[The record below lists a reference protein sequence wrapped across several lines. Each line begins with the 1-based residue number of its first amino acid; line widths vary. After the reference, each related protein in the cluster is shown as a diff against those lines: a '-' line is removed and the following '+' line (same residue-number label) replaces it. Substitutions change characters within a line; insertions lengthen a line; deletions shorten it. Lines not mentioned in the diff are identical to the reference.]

1 MQQRKNE
8 LQSLYGGEMS
18 HWKETLKS
26 SLEVT
31 PEERMERIRTRA
43 YDLNAKREAERKEF
57 AEECYERQC
66 RDACDDLR
74 AFDSK
79 ATLDR
84 IVKDRESMIEIRRI
98 TAEENASSQN
108 DVDVMSLISRD
119 ESDEQSQRRRSNLEF
134 KRALDHQVQWKNT
147 RDESTTKQKQQEEQE
162 QLQNL
167 ALLERQTRESAREK
181 GERNRMRGRDMLHET
196 RLRVRDEEEK
206 EERQR
211 TENRI
216 LLRHALDEERRQ
228 CIASPSREN

>member
-1 MQQRKNE
+1 MTRNELQQRKNE

-57 AEECYERQC
+57 VEECYERQW

-119 ESDEQSQRRRSNLEF
+119 ESDEQSQRRRSNLSSSSG
-134 KRALDHQVQWKNT
+134 R
-147 RDESTTKQKQQEEQE
+147 STTRCSGRTHGTNPRRNKSS
-162 QLQNL
+162 
-167 ALLERQTRESAREK
+167 R
-181 GERNRMRGRDMLHET
+181 RNRNSPGRGSMS
-196 RLRVRDEEEK
+196 RL
-206 EERQR
+206 
-211 TENRI
+211 
-216 LLRHALDEERRQ
+216 LL
-228 CIASPSREN
+228 STS